1 MWWGLGRKG
10 IKTYVLE
17 MLSFRH
23 LLPVYSELRSWQL
36 DILTRQ
42 KRDCRWR
49 QKPETHDC
57 AGHAQSPGNRCS
69 IKKRTQDRTQA
80 HGEIRKSDREQKP
93 VSERKTSRN
102 DVEKVWTRMHF
113 KKEVVN
119 KTQWDEF

>member
-1 MWWGLGRKG
+1 MPKARGTG
-10 IKTYVLE
+10 I
-17 MLSFRH
+17 
-23 LLPVYSELRSWQL
+23 
-36 DILTRQ
+36 D
-42 KRDCRWR
+42 
-49 QKPETHDC
+49 
-57 AGHAQSPGNRCS
+57 S